1 MQKITFKKTV
11 ALILAVV
18 LFLQM
23 GYVSTF
29 AALTATITP
38 QNEEEAGKYL
48 LGHYFTDYHTL
59 EAGRAG
65 AIQFNDYTL
74 EARAELSIP
83 EAYTGMFAP
92 AEQTLVYGS
101 RSQAFLENIAG
112 IPCPSIGGW
121 KMSILSFICE
131 VDITEDE
138 ETILVW
144 YDRTDEAHFFSAS
157 DEITQAINADED
169 ALPCEAYVSGGDP
182 EGFLLLKYL
191 PEADA
196 GLALDPDTAGARYLV
211 FAFSSDDEAQIP
223 GQAYYFDDNGR
234 IMRAV
239 DLSDSYISSI
249 SYVENGA
256 FDQISTVSDPLGN
269 EYRYTYTDGL
279 LTSIKCYDADNNP
292 VSFSTAQNA
301 PALETRFEYTDGKL
315 TKVIYPDSEFV
326 TYAYD
331 TAGRLTE
338 AVNIDG
344 TKIVFTYNVNGYVA
358 SMARLVPDG
367 NNSYETLNSVTVTVP
382 ELNVRRFVD
391 ENGDVIIKTYDED
404 GNILTIYDGEGHC
417 LLDNTV
423 VPEEPTTEPEEPLTE
438 PAEPTTEPE
447 EPTTEPNDFPVY
459 RYGCDCCP
467 NCEEFNCACTCPSE
481 AECTCPQCKRYHEE
495 VTTDFGDIVNVVEEI
510 AFDGVRSMSELSSYT
525 ADGAFLTQTVD
536 SAGNIV
542 YYDYNNAGLLTA
554 LTAGDPANGSVVEFG
569 YDTIGNLLSL
579 AQDVSNL
586 AGDAT
591 EMKNEYGYTSDRLTS
606 ITHNGFSYVFT
617 YDTFGNVVY
626 IEIRD
631 PQDKDDPADPTDPD
645 FAPLTA
651 YEYVEQTENAAVARI
666 EYAKGLNEVYSVSY
680 TYTPDGEI
688 ASVTY
693 DDAQNPRFTYQYD
706 EDGEL
711 TSVIDRAAGQITV
724 YGNDGFDV
732 FDFPI
737 APDDEPLFS
746 VSKDA
751 ETGEPIYTSC
761 GHAITV
767 SAQSDYSSETG
778 AMSETVSYYSENDS
792 AWYRDS
798 LTSETDWFGRTTQ
811 KSVSVQSG
819 LIGSNRVAEGDGG
832 SYVYSYFDTA
842 TTASPQIKSLAYSY
856 SSQTVERDYE
866 NFFTYDDRGN
876 LTEVYQPDNNDLPVY
891 SHKYYYDEANQLVR
905 EDYAAENKTV
915 VYQYDAGGNLT
926 KRSFYPLTF
935 ADEITAQPTR
945 VFNYSYSSGTWRDV
959 LTSYDG
965 KTVTSDAAG
974 NITQIGADTFLTWT
988 AGKQLAT
995 STDAYEKTYYYYNS
1009 DGFISKTQTYNAAG
1023 TELQHTN
1030 EFFWLDGQLI
1040 AQRQTEASDGSSNVY
1055 EYLYDA
1061 DGELQAI
1068 AWDGFRWT
1076 LEKNL
1081 LGDVVG
1087 LNLVNAGMPD
1097 QPMRVA
1103 DIDYD
1108 AYGAPTFTTNGIQ
1121 GLLAAIYVSL
1131 NPILYRGYLGISVG
1145 GVFCYYLGSRFYSP
1159 ELGRFLNADVH
1170 QDTQQGVVGTNMF
1183 AYCNNNPICYVDP
1196 YGYISLPKIGKNNPI
1211 LGFYNTEGDRYFD
1224 KPWSTVLNSW
1234 QKKYGYCDAY
1244 DKAAPAAGIY
1254 IDTLVSEFTYGD
1266 YDWRIQLWKGR
1277 YGISVGCEIGIYFYE
1292 KDVIQK
1298 ALGTRW
1304 YKSYTDT
1311 FPMSIQLGYVV
1322 EGTIVKS
1329 FYLHDDHWWLTGF
1342 IFSPHT
1348 DELFPK
1354 RPHRSTLVMT
1364 AVIELQDEE
1373 MARLFCSHLQ
1383 AREKKIG
1390 KKTTGY
1396 FRCGYSGNIVTV
1408 EWGPSRASLAYKY
1421 VNPKLL

>member
-1 MQKITFKKTV
+1 MGKPTLKK
-11 ALILAVV
+11 AIAFLLSLV

-29 AALTATITP
+29 AALTATVTP
-38 QNEEEAGKYL
+38 QNAEEAERYL
-48 LGHYFTDYHTL
+48 LGRYYADSHTI

-65 AIQFNDYTL
+65 VFRFNDFTL
-74 EARAELSIP
+74 EVSGELPIP

-92 AEQTLVYGS
+92 AEQSLAYGS
-101 RSQAFLENIAG
+101 YAQAFLENIAG
-112 IPCPSIGGW
+112 TPCASLGGW
-121 KMSILSFICE
+121 KMSVLSYVCE
-131 VDITEDE
+131 VTDGDE
-138 ETILVW
+138 TGVIW
-144 YDRTDEAHFFSAS
+144 YDRAGTAHWFDAS
-157 DEITQAINADED
+157 EEVTQEMNAEEG
-169 ALPCEAYVSGGDP
+169 ALQGQAFVCYEEPVGYLLVKYDVS
-182 EGFLLLKYL
+182 
-191 PEADA
+191 ADA
-196 GLALDPDTAGARYLV
+196 TLALEPATAGVRYVLMAV
-211 FAFSSDDEAQIP
+211 STDDSEIPAQT
-223 GQAYYFDDNGR
+223 YYFDDDGR
-234 IMRAV
+234 VKTAYDMNDAY
-239 DLSDSYISSI
+239 LSSFT
-249 SYVENGA
+249 YVENGA
-256 FDQISTVSDPLGN
+256 FDQIAAVSDAIGN
-269 EYRYTYTDGL
+269 EYRYTYNNSGL
-279 LTSIKCYDADNNP
+279 LTGVKCYDADNNV

-301 PALETRFEYTDGKL
+301 PALETRFEYTDGRL
-315 TKVIYPDSEFV
+315 TKAIYPDSEFV

-338 AVNIDG
+338 AVDIDG
-344 TKIVFTYNVNGYVA
+344 TKIVFTYNVNGYVT

-391 ENGDVIIKTYDED
+391 ENGDAIIKTYDED

-423 VPEEPTTEPEEPLTE
+423 APEEPTTEPEEPTA
-438 PAEPTTEPE
+438 PPVEPTTEPY
-447 EPTTEPNDFPVY
+447 DFPEY

-467 NCEEFNCACTCPSE
+467 RCEELNCTCTCASE

-510 AFDGVRSMSELSSYT
+510 AFDGVRSMRELSSYT

-554 LTAGDPANGSVVEFG
+554 LTAGDPNNGSVIEFG
-569 YDTIGNLLSL
+569 YDAVGNLVSL
-579 AQDVSNL
+579 AQDVSGL
-586 AGDAT
+586 AGGAT
-591 EMKNEYGYTSDRLTS
+591 EMKNEYGYTDDRLTS
-606 ITHNGFSYVFT
+606 IEHNGFSYVFT
-617 YDTFGNVVY
+617 YDTFGNVTE
-626 IEIRD
+626 IEILD
-631 PQDKDDPADPTDPD
+631 PSVPNDPD
-645 FAPLTA
+645 AISLT
-651 YEYVEQTENAAVARI
+651 EYSYTTDAENAPVASI
-666 EYAKGLNEVYSVSY
+666 SYINGQSVAY
-680 TYTPDGEI
+680 TYNNDGEI
-688 ASVTY
+688 VSIAYDGAAS
-693 DDAQNPRFTYQYD
+693 PRFTYTYD
-706 EDGEL
+706 EDGVL
-711 TSVIDRAAGQITV
+711 TAVVDTAAGQIAE
-724 YGNDGFDV
+724 YADDGFDIY
-732 FDFPI
+732 DYPRTTG
-737 APDDEPLFS
+737 DEPLFS
-746 VSKDA
+746 VSTDD
-751 ETGEPIYTSC
+751 ETGAVTFTSF
-761 GHAITV
+761 GHAMTLTE
-767 SAQSDYSSETG
+767 QSDYSPVTG
-778 AMSETVSYYSENDS
+778 ATAETVAYDSENGS
-792 AWYRDS
+792 AWFRDT

-811 KSVSVQSG
+811 KSVSIQSG

-832 SYVYSYFDTA
+832 SYAYTYFDTA
-842 TTASPQIKSLAYSY
+842 ATASPQNRSLAYSY
-856 SSQTVERDYE
+856 SSQTVDRGYE

-876 LTEVYQPDNNDLPVY
+876 LTEIYQLENNVPAY

-905 EDYAAENKTV
+905 EDFAAGNETV

-945 VFNYSYSSGTWRDV
+945 VFNYGYSSGTWRDV

-965 KTVTSDAAG
+965 KTVTSDTAG
-974 NITQIGADTFLTWT
+974 NITQIGNDTFLTWT
-988 AGKQLAT
+988 AGRQLAT

-1023 TELQHTN
+1023 TELRRTN
-1030 EFFWLDGQLI
+1030 EFFWQNGVLL
-1040 AQRQTEASDGSSNVY
+1040 AQRQTEAASDESTVY

-1068 AWDGFRWT
+1068 AFDGFRWT

-1087 LNLVNAGMPD
+1087 VNLVNAGLPD

-1108 AYGAPTFTTNGIQ
+1108 AYGAPTFSNTGGQ
-1121 GLLAAIYVSL
+1121 GFLAMLYVAM

-1145 GVFCYYLGSRFYSP
+1145 GVYCYYLGSRFYSP
-1159 ELGRFLNADVH
+1159 ELGRFLNADVY

-1224 KPWSTVLNSW
+1224 KPWSTVLDSW
-1234 QKKYGYCDAY
+1234 QKGFGYCDAY
-1244 DKAAPAAGIY
+1244 DIAAPAVGIF

-1277 YGISVGCEIGIYFYE
+1277 YGISVGCEIGIYFCE
-1292 KDVIQK
+1292 KDVVK
-1298 ALGTRW
+1298 KVLGKRW
-1304 YKSYTDT
+1304 YNSYTDT

-1322 EGTIVKS
+1322 NGTIVKS
-1329 FYLHDDHWWLTGF
+1329 FYLHDNHWWLTGF
-1342 IFSPHT
+1342 IYSPHT
-1348 DELFPK
+1348 DELFPRK
-1354 RPHRSTLVMT
+1354 PHKSTLVMT
-1364 AVIELQDEE
+1364 AVIELQDEN

-1383 AREKKIG
+1383 AREKKPG
-1390 KKTTGY
+1390 QKTTGY

-1408 EWGPSRASLAYKY
+1408 EWGPSKASLAYKY
-1421 VNPKLL
+1421 VNP